1 MENVMKRIIIVFLL
15 ALVILSA
22 GCTEEQNNTPEIADD
37 AVITLLTYGAFS
49 PAEMAVGELVVNAT
63 TVNLSYYNYEH
74 ELTARYIKP
83 IDEETRNNLLDLL
96 RNNGFTG
103 MQELYEPQK
112 GQPLVTDTG
121 IAEITVTQDGMT
133 KTVKIDPYFN
143 DYMPAN
149 LQEINDALT
158 DLRSYAM
165 SISENEAKVIAEEW
179 IMNAPTYSFD
189 GSNLAFEDY
198 HSNTE
203 YPSQH
208 TLTYTFTSSHG
219 GYGNRTDQMVTQVVT
234 NHTIEMTLYDS
245 NVGFVIIDGVW
256 DEREQN
262 MLETV
267 EE

>member
-1 MENVMKRIIIVFLL
+1 MKRIIIVFLL
-15 ALVILSA
+15 SIVILSA
-22 GCTEEQNNTPEIADD
+22 GCTEEQNSTPEINDD
-37 AVITLLTYGAFS
+37 AVITLLTYGAYS
-49 PAEMAVGELVVNAT
+49 PAEMAVSELVINST

-74 ELTARYIKP
+74 ELTARYIKA
-83 IDEETRNNLLDLL
+83 IDGKTRNNLLDLL

-121 IAEITVTQDGMT
+121 TAQITVTQDGMT
-133 KTVKIDPYFN
+133 KNVKIDPYFN

-149 LQEINDALT
+149 LQEINEALT

-165 SISENEAKVIAEEW
+165 SISEDEAKMIAEEW
-179 IMNAPTYSFD
+179 IMNAPTYDFD

-198 HSNTE
+198 HSSTQ

-208 TLTYTFTSSHG
+208 TLTYTFISSHG
-219 GYGNRTDQMVTQVVT
+219 GYGNRTDQMVSQVVT
-234 NHTIEMTLYDS
+234 NHTIEITLYNR
-245 NVGFVIIDGVW
+245 NVVFAIIDGVW

-262 MLETV
+262 MV
-267 EE
+267 EIVMD